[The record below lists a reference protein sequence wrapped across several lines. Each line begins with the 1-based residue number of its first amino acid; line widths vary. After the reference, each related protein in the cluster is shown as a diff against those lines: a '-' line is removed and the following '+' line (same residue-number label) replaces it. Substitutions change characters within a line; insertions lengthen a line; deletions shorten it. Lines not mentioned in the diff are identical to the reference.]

1 MVNTTESAIDR
12 SAKAALLERRRYPR
26 YECTADVEILDHES
40 GIVTPL
46 GRTAD
51 LSSGGCYVD
60 TVNPL
65 APETVVKLRLTKWHQ
80 SFEAQAKTVYSRIGM
95 GMGLMFVAVDSTEQ
109 ATLESWIDELGHPQP
124 GEWDLPVPAV
134 HSAAHTSPF
143 DNEVIESSSTLVKE
157 VTTSGDDDS
166 GNGLLIQTGSEFY
179 RTDFSGQIRNVLEA
193 IRR

>member
-80 SFEAQAKTVYSRIGM
+80 SFEAQAKTVYSRVGM

-124 GEWDLPVPAV
+124 GECDLPEPAEQ
-134 HSAAHTSPF
+134 SPRHTTTLF
-143 DNEVIESSSTLVKE
+143 HNEVIEHSSTLVKE
-157 VTTSGDDDS
+157 VTTSGDKES
-166 GNGLLIQTGSEFY
+166 EKELLI
-179 RTDFSGQIRNVLEA
+179 
-193 IRR
+193 